1 MAAVVSAVLG
11 FGGGMGEVV
20 MDSVRCNGLEQRLE
34 DCRHFGIK
42 HSDFSCDG
50 FNHKEDHNRNAGVV
64 CHSGIHIKIT
74 SVLSNEL
81 SKKND

>member
-42 HSDFSCDG
+42 HGDFRARARARARARVQPQGGSQ
-50 FNHKEDHNRNAGVV
+50 
-64 CHSGIHIKIT
+64 
-74 SVLSNEL
+74 
-81 SKKND
+81 